1 MAKLLTSEDIQEIF
15 GISRGSL
22 YQKIYRTRKGLDS
35 FPLPL
40 TGFRK
45 QYRWTQQSIDEY
57 VHNAIRQNT
66 APQAAKT
73 KPENVASTT
82 RKTTKGK
89 KI

>member
-1 MAKLLTSEDIQEIF
+1 MTKLLTSEDVQEIF

-40 TGFRK
+40 TGLRK

-57 VHNAIRQNT
+57 VRNAARQNT
-66 APQAAKT
+66 APQAIRT
-73 KPENVASTT
+73 KPENVA
-82 RKTTKGK
+82 KLAQHGIK
-89 KI
+89 K